1 MRGFPALRSAAAAC
15 PHTLLRGDAPNLARI
30 LLGEPEGLAIRPG
43 GDALRSALGCRD
55 AKKSGEAATG
65 CDAPDGVAIEFCEPQ
80 VAIRPGGDAER
91 PAASRRPTGRWQGE
105 LGDTARRGD
114 APDLVPTPI
123 QLREPEVAIGP
134 GGDASKPTAKRGGP
148 TGRWQGELG
157 DTACRG
163 DAPDLVPKVFGEP
176 QIAIRPGRDADGE
189 ATLRGDGE
197 LSDEARG
204 SDAPD
209 VVRTDFGEPEV
220 AIRPGGDALS
230 PAIGRGDGES
240 GEAAPGGDAPDVVR
254 TVSGEPEVAIGPGRD
269 AGRPAIGCGDG
280 EHGESATGRDA
291 PDVALAIRDL
301 REPEVAIRPG
311 GDTYRR
317 ALRRN
322 GELLDGAR
330 FGRPGGET
338 AQAQQTDA
346 GNDGSE
352 KCGQV
357 RPPSRTIHVSS
368 SFVYGATHNFH
379 ASVSSSS

>member
-80 VAIRPGGDAER
+80 VAIRPGRDAE
-91 PAASRRPTGRWQGE
+91 
-105 LGDTARRGD
+105 
-114 APDLVPTPI
+114 
-123 QLREPEVAIGP
+123 
-134 GGDASKPTAKRGGP
+134 
-148 TGRWQGELG
+148 
-157 DTACRG
+157 
-163 DAPDLVPKVFGEP
+163 
-176 QIAIRPGRDADGE
+176 GE

-230 PAIGRGDGES
+230 PAIGSGDGES

>member
-30 LLGEPEGLAIRPG
+30 LLGEPEGL
-43 GDALRSALGCRD
+43 
-55 AKKSGEAATG
+55 
-65 CDAPDGVAIEFCEPQ
+65 
-80 VAIRPGGDAER
+80 AIRPGGDAER

-204 SDAPD
+204 GDAPD
-209 VVRTDFGEPEV
+209 VVRTDFG
-220 AIRPGGDALS
+220 
-230 PAIGRGDGES
+230 
-240 GEAAPGGDAPDVVR
+240 
-254 TVSGEPEVAIGPGRD
+254 
-269 AGRPAIGCGDG
+269 
-280 EHGESATGRDA
+280 
-291 PDVALAIRDL
+291 
-301 REPEVAIRPG
+301 
-311 GDTYRR
+311 
-317 ALRRN
+317 
-322 GELLDGAR
+322 
-330 FGRPGGET
+330 
-338 AQAQQTDA
+338 
-346 GNDGSE
+346 
-352 KCGQV
+352 
-357 RPPSRTIHVSS
+357 
-368 SFVYGATHNFH
+368 
-379 ASVSSSS
+379 

>member
-114 APDLVPTPI
+114 APDLVPAPI

-163 DAPDLVPKVFGEP
+163 DAPDLVRNVFGEP
-176 QIAIRPGRDADGE
+176 Q
-189 ATLRGDGE
+189 
-197 LSDEARG
+197 
-204 SDAPD
+204 
-209 VVRTDFGEPEV
+209 V